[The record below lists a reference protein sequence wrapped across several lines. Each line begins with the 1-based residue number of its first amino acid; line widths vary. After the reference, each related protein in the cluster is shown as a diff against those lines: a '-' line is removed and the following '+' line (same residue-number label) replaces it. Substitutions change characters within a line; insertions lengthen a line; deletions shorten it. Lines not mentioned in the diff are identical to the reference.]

1 MRRFYQMSILALAI
15 WGCVDAAFAQN
26 VTVTEA
32 SSDEVVSK
40 RLKPTVDKVVKID
53 NYAKKM
59 EELKKK
65 NLVQAGTETLAED
78 GQKVSEENVEKS
90 GEALKKEIE
99 EKDIQEVKDNAKLSP
114 QELLNKVREER
125 RKQKE
130 EAAAAPLKSSKAYN
144 AEVKDRLKARRE
156 ERKEMTKEERRQ
168 VKEELKTLYKA
179 RREERRNMTKQERR
193 QIKEEL
199 KAKDKARREQQ
210 RADRKKRRQ
219 MRKMDK

>member
-1 MRRFYQMSILALAI
+1 MRRFYQMSILSLAA
-15 WGCVDAAFAQN
+15 WCFCSAAFAQN

-32 SSDEVVSK
+32 SSDDVVGRK
-40 RLKPTVDKVVKID
+40 VKPSVDKVVKID
-53 NYAKKM
+53 NYTKKM

-65 NLVQAGTETLAED
+65 GLIQAENGAVSSETEETAKSDAET
-78 GQKVSEENVEKS
+78 E
-90 GEALKKEIE
+90 KEIE
-99 EKDIQEVKDNAKLSP
+99 QKDIQEVKDNAKLSP

-130 EAAAAPLKSSKAYN
+130 EEAAAPLKSSKAYN

-179 RREERRNMTKQERR
+179 RREERRNMTKEERR

-199 KAKDKARREQQ
+199 KAKEKARREQQ
-210 RADRKKRRQ
+210 KEDRKKRRQ
-219 MRKMDK
+219 MRKMDR

>member
-1 MRRFYQMSILALAI
+1 MRRFYLMSILGLAI
-15 WGCVDAAFAQN
+15 GYSDAAFAQN

-32 SSDEVVSK
+32 SSDAVVNK
-40 RLKPTVDKVVKID
+40 RIKPSVDKVVKID
-53 NYAKKM
+53 NYAKKS
-59 EELKKK
+59 EELKYKT
-65 NLVQAGTETLAED
+65 LVRAEA
-78 GQKVSEENVEKS
+78 ENSVEVGLKTDAENAEKS
-90 GEALKKEIE
+90 GEALKKEIM
-99 EKDIQEVKDNAKLSP
+99 EKDIREVKDNAKLSP

-125 RKQKE
+125 RQQKE

-199 KAKDKARREQQ
+199 KAKEKARREQQ
-210 RADRKKRRQ
+210 REDRKKRRL

>member
-1 MRRFYQMSILALAI
+1 MRWFYQMSILSLAA
-15 WGCVDAAFAQN
+15 WCFCSAAFAQN

-32 SSDEVVSK
+32 SSDDVVSK
-40 RLKPTVDKVVKID
+40 KVKPSVDKMVKID

-65 NLVQAGTETLAED
+65 GLIQAENGTTAAETTAAKGDAET
-78 GQKVSEENVEKS
+78 E
-90 GEALKKEIE
+90 KEIE
-99 EKDIQEVKDNAKLSP
+99 QKDIQEVKDNAKLSP

-130 EAAAAPLKSSKAYN
+130 EEAAAPLKSSKAYN

-179 RREERRNMTKQERR
+179 RREERRNMTKEERR

-199 KAKDKARREQQ
+199 KAKEKARREQQ
-210 RADRKKRRQ
+210 KEDRKKRRQ
-219 MRKMDK
+219 MRKMDR